1 MELTAPRGPC
11 PDEGINAY
19 VLITAQNGKTVETVE
34 TVETVLDNFVGLL
47 VLPGIPNCTSELIE
61 LHTEVQFCL
70 WSMHIS
76 LAVYMKLLSL
86 VDISVRQAVSDT
98 IGQFLAGWRT
108 GRGQALSDALDALII
123 QEFRKHSITDIPDM
137 AKLQRVKECH
147 SISSTV
153 ANYIKEIAVKLDS
166 IRQSD
171 FESTIDVLFPLTK
184 LFIGR
189 CFFPRLAAV
198 ASKLLDLIKPDL
210 DSETSRNSTLPLD

>member
-19 VLITAQNGKTVETVE
+19 VKITGMAGENGG
-34 TVETVLDNFVGLL
+34 TVETVLDSLVGLL
-47 VLPGIPNCTSELIE
+47 VQNGAPNCTSELTE

-86 VDISVRQAVSDT
+86 VDISVRQEVSDT

-108 GRGQALSDALDALII
+108 GRGPALSDALDALII
-123 QEFRKHSITDIPDM
+123 KKFRKHSITDIPDM
-137 AKLQRVKECH
+137 AKLQRIKECH

-153 ANYIKEIAVKLDS
+153 ANYIKDIAVRLDS

-171 FESTIDVLFPLTK
+171 LESTIDVLFPLTK

-198 ASKLLDLIKPDL
+198 ASKLLDQIKPDL
-210 DSETSRNSTLPLD
+210 DSENSRNSTLPLD